1 MGKVKKRVQH
11 LREIAQIPRKNT
23 LKKGKSPPFSQKNDL
38 VECNEE
44 SYEAEYQEEY
54 EESEVESGSDE
65 SDVIEWID
73 KAGEAT
79 IESLYEKLI
88 DNMQKLPKSNRPSI
102 YLKKS
107 RTTLYRNKKEGEKNA
122 KENGSTI
129 LDYFHSE
136 KDDYDDNSGVGKY
149 DAAIEKLEETLKTGK
164 KITPD
169 YKLRLKSVQFYYKLL
184 KKGKPK
190 ITASETVADVLDRGQ
205 WFAKCVRSWGKTYFT
220 TNQVPRSN
228 RGQHFCKSSFLH
240 DEDVET
246 KIISYLR
253 SNKFNVTVSSLSKY
267 IEDEIIPSLGID
279 RRAKIR

>member
-1 MGKVKKRVQH
+1 
-11 LREIAQIPRKNT
+11 
-23 LKKGKSPPFSQKNDL
+23 
-38 VECNEE
+38 
-44 SYEAEYQEEY
+44 
-54 EESEVESGSDE
+54 
-65 SDVIEWID
+65 
-73 KAGEAT
+73 
-79 IESLYEKLI
+79 
-88 DNMQKLPKSNRPSI
+88 
-102 YLKKS
+102 
-107 RTTLYRNKKEGEKNA
+107 
-122 KENGSTI
+122 
-129 LDYFHSE
+129 
-136 KDDYDDNSGVGKY
+136 
-149 DAAIEKLEETLKTGK
+149 
-164 KITPD
+164 
-169 YKLRLKSVQFYYKLL
+169 L